1 MPCPSELLH
10 RTLECDFVL
19 CPLLA
24 SWFLSCV
31 FSFVFLFFG
40 IHHFCLPMP
49 WRDFL
54 VQGANWKR
62 WRALA
67 QRRQTSLRLHLSRAR
82 GVVVSHPLSMREAL
96 GSIPSVSICNLANC
110 LPRERRL
117 ARAPA
122 PAVGPASVDTSAF
135 VGICC
140 ACGSAAWCGMSV
152 PWVFRLAGCL

>member
-1 MPCPSELLH
+1 MRFC
-10 RTLECDFVL
+10 L

-62 WRALA
+62 WKALA

-96 GSIPSVSICNLANC
+96 GSIPSVSILVPHADRNRKGKTNVLIC
-110 LPRERRL
+110 
-117 ARAPA
+117 
-122 PAVGPASVDTSAF
+122 AVGSSGQAE
-135 VGICC
+135 
-140 ACGSAAWCGMSV
+140 W
-152 PWVFRLAGCL
+152 AGKLGGQNGQANRAERQGGQTRRPN